1 MTIADWRMEI
11 DDIDNQILGLLNQ
24 RAKLAAQI
32 GNLKAATNQPLTDE
46 TRERGL
52 IARLAHVNVGPLE
65 DAAISAIFHQIIAE
79 TRRLESRVFTPQ
91 VSTRRHSNAARE
103 RKVAAAQDNSQ
114 FDK

>member
-11 DDIDNQILGLLNQ
+11 DDLDNQVLRLLNQ

-79 TRRLESRVFTPQ
+79 TRRLESRVFTTHRSAGKQSPIRGRQ
-91 VSTRRHSNAARE
+91 VTSVQN
-103 RKVAAAQDNSQ
+103 NSQ